1 MATRIVLNAGTHT
14 RARTKQIL
22 FAAALLCGTAGAHAS
37 VLCINGNTSSSGSY
51 DTLYTGNDV
60 LVYPGTAATPLA
72 TGTSAMSLGASGSG
86 NPGNTLS
93 YGTRTGFGSAG
104 WTQMPQSTDPVGTL
118 GSATGG
124 TYGSPVVSYA
134 QTAAG
139 ASSANPCASGGANSG
154 NTVATINDITT
165 AISGLPTT
173 SSDSTAVHYDTD
185 AGGNKTNSVTLT
197 GGTAGPV
204 AIHNVAAGTVSSD
217 AATVGQLNNA
227 VSNSVT
233 QSESYTDQATK
244 YFKANSTGAAASAT
258 GTDAV
263 AIGPNS
269 VSAGTSAIAL
279 GNGATASGTE
289 SISIGTGNKV
299 TGNNS
304 GAIGDPSTVTGSN
317 SYVLGNNNTV
327 ANNNAFVVGNNVT
340 TTQDNS
346 VVLGNASTDRAATT
360 VSGTTINGTSYTFA
374 GAGSAAK
381 GVVSVGSVGGERQV
395 INVAAGNLSATS
407 TDAVNGSQL
416 YATNQAVTQLGNATS
431 ALGQS
436 TAGALGGG
444 STYNPNTGA
453 VSAPAYVINNVTYND
468 VGSAIGAIPIAAN
481 NSSNLPAPTATG
493 ANSVAIGPGSTATRD
508 NSVSVGS
515 PGNDRTITNVAP
527 GTAPN
532 DAATVGQINQAGRAA
547 NAYTDQQIGVMGKRL
562 NALGATS
569 MSTAALQPNARAE
582 GNFQL
587 SAGVGTYGG
596 ATALAIGAHWW
607 VSDRVL
613 VNAHVS
619 RSMSAGGSTGAGLGT
634 TIGF

>member
-14 RARTKQIL
+14 RARTKQIF

-60 LVYPGTAATPLA
+60 LVYPGTVPTASTSLS
-72 TGTSAMSLGASGSG
+72 GNTSAMSLGSAGSG
-86 NPGNTLS
+86 NPPTLAP
-93 YGTRTGFGSAG
+93 GFSASAG
-104 WTQMPQSTDPVGTL
+104 WSQMPQVPLHSVGTL

-124 TYGSPVVSYA
+124 THGSPVVSYA

-139 ASSANPCASGGANSG
+139 SSSANPCASGGATAS
-154 NTVATINDITT
+154 NTVATLADVTSAAT
-165 AISGLPTT
+165 KASTDPTV
-173 SSDSTAVHYDTD
+173 VHYDTD
-185 AGGNKTNSVTLT
+185 ASGNKTNSVTLA
-197 GGTAGPV
+197 GGTTGPV
-204 AIHNVAAGTVSSD
+204 SIHNVAAGTVSSD

-279 GNGATASGTE
+279 GNGATASGSE

-360 VSGTTINGTSYTFA
+360 VSSTTINGTSYTFA

-416 YATNQAVTQLGNATS
+416 YATNQAVTKLGNATS

-527 GTAPN
+527 GNAPN
-532 DAATVGQINQAGRAA
+532 DAATVGQISQAGRAA

-562 NALGATS
+562 NALGAAS
-569 MSTAALQPNARAE
+569 MATAALQPNARAE